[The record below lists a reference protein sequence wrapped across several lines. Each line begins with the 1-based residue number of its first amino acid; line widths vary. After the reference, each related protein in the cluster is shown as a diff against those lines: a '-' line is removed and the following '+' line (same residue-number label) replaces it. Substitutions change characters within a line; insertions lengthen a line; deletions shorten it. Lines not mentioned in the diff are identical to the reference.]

1 MTTTPPFSAPYTT
14 IQDEGHSPRIV
25 HTLVDGTTRTITSGS
40 EVEAIR
46 ARKISASTSN
56 PSAASNGKAEA
67 KIDLPP
73 GNKRVLLFLDVPYSD
88 KDEAKRVG
96 AKWDSAARKWFVP
109 HGLDVNL
116 FSRWWPDTLKQLPE
130 LLK

>member
-14 IQDEGHSPRIV
+14 IQDEGDSPRIV
-25 HTLVDGTTRTITSGS
+25 HTLADGTTRTITSGP

-46 ARKISASTSN
+46 TRKLSTSTSN
-56 PSAASNGKAEA
+56 PSTASNGKAEA
-67 KIDLPP
+67 KVDLTP
-73 GNKRVLLFLDVPYSD
+73 GNKRAFLFLDVPYSD

-116 FSRWWPDTLKQLPE
+116 FSGWWRDTLK
-130 LLK
+130 